1 MYERNYKLLS
11 SKFRELFFPTL
22 FTSMTGNISIFL
34 DSLIVSN
41 LLGATVLASIQPIN
55 PLITFVNMIYWMIG
69 LGGSVLCA
77 VSKAEFDYEKSNSI
91 FSVSIKSLLIIGVLI
106 TLICLLF
113 SSQII
118 AILCPSDNKALFGQ
132 FFLAY
137 IIGIPFLCYMMS
149 MSYFVRADGFSN
161 LPFKASLLCNIVN
174 LCLDFIFILVFDFG
188 LAGAGLATAIGY
200 MAGSLYVSTYFF
212 SKERTLK
219 FIRLKVKPYLNHVK
233 NICKSGFSSASSQLY
248 ITIKLFVVNMLV
260 VAFAG
265 VAGLGA
271 FNICFNSL
279 IIISMFIIGAAQTM
293 SPMVSVYFKEED
305 YSGVNFVVKRAF
317 KIVLASSII
326 LTLLFVIY
334 PDILLMLYRVKNPAD
349 IPIVVNAIRLFSLSY
364 VGLSISSLYMYYTQ
378 AIEENKISS
387 TVSILEGLIFPVAL
401 AILLSAIMGINGVWI
416 SFAVAEVFT
425 VIFIYAYSKYK
436 NKKTNGEY
444 SGFFMNKNNKDNE
457 NIREYA
463 INGEIEE
470 AVELSKN
477 IGEHLSDA
485 KSGTIVNLAIE
496 EILVNIININDKVDF
511 IDIIVKIDDDD
522 SILISIKDP
531 GIEFNPVIE
540 NDELQ
545 FDNISVL
552 NKIADKIEYARV
564 LGLNSTVIHIN

>member
-91 FSVSIKSLLIIGVLI
+91 FSVSIKTLLIIGVLI

-265 VAGLGA
+265 IAGLGA

-293 SPMVSVYFKEED
+293 SPMVSVYFKEAD

-457 NIREYA
+457 NILEYA

-477 IGEHLSDA
+477 IGEHLSDV

-511 IDIIVKIDDDD
+511 IDIIVKIDDD
-522 SILISIKDP
+522 SILISIKDS

>member
-55 PLITFVNMIYWMIG
+55 PPITFVNMIYWMIG

>member
-55 PLITFVNMIYWMIG
+55 PLITFVNLIYWMIG

-91 FSVSIKSLLIIGVLI
+91 FSVSIKTLLIIGVLI

-200 MAGSLYVSTYFF
+200 MVGSLYVSTYFF

-265 VAGLGA
+265 VTGLGA

-293 SPMVSVYFKEED
+293 SPMVSVYFKEAD

-349 IPIVVNAIRLFSLSY
+349 VPIVVNAIRLFSLSY

-436 NKKTNGEY
+436 NKKTNGDY

-457 NIREYA
+457 NILEYA

-477 IGEHLSDA
+477 IGEHLSDV

-511 IDIIVKIDDDD
+511 IDIIVKIDDD

>member
-55 PLITFVNMIYWMIG
+55 PLITFVNLIYWMIG

-91 FSVSIKSLLIIGVLI
+91 FSVSIKTLLIIGVLI

-200 MAGSLYVSTYFF
+200 MVGSLYVSTYFF

-293 SPMVSVYFKEED
+293 SPMVSVYFKEAD

-387 TVSILEGLIFPVAL
+387 TVSILEGLIFPVSL

-457 NIREYA
+457 NILEYA

-477 IGEHLSDA
+477 IGEHLSDV

-511 IDIIVKIDDDD
+511 IDIIVKIDDD
-522 SILISIKDP
+522 SILISIKDS

>member
-1 MYERNYKLLS
+1 
-11 SKFRELFFPTL
+11 
-22 FTSMTGNISIFL
+22 
-34 DSLIVSN
+34 
-41 LLGATVLASIQPIN
+41 
-55 PLITFVNMIYWMIG
+55 
-69 LGGSVLCA
+69 
-77 VSKAEFDYEKSNSI
+77 
-91 FSVSIKSLLIIGVLI
+91 
-106 TLICLLF
+106 
-113 SSQII
+113 
-118 AILCPSDNKALFGQ
+118 
-132 FFLAY
+132 
-137 IIGIPFLCYMMS
+137 
-149 MSYFVRADGFSN
+149 
-161 LPFKASLLCNIVN
+161 
-174 LCLDFIFILVFDFG
+174 
-188 LAGAGLATAIGY
+188 
-200 MAGSLYVSTYFF
+200 
-212 SKERTLK
+212 
-219 FIRLKVKPYLNHVK
+219 
-233 NICKSGFSSASSQLY
+233 
-248 ITIKLFVVNMLV
+248 MLV

-444 SGFFMNKNNKDNE
+444 SGFFMNKSNKDNE
-457 NIREYA
+457 NIMEYA

-552 NKIADKIEYARV
+552 NKIADKIEYARA

>member
-511 IDIIVKIDDDD
+511 IDIIVKIDDD
-522 SILISIKDP
+522 SLLISIKDP

>member
-11 SKFRELFFPTL
+11 SKFKELFFPTL

-55 PLITFVNMIYWMIG
+55 PLITFVNLIYWMIG

-91 FSVSIKSLLIIGVLI
+91 FSVSIKTLLIIGVLI

-118 AILCPSDNKALFGQ
+118 GILCPSDNKALFGQ

-293 SPMVSVYFKEED
+293 SPMVSVYFKEAD

-349 IPIVVNAIRLFSLSY
+349 IPLVVNAIRLFSLSY

-387 TVSILEGLIFPVAL
+387 IVSILEGLIFPVAL
-401 AILLSAIMGINGVWI
+401 AILLSAIIGINGVWI

-444 SGFFMNKNNKDNE
+444 SGFFMNKSNKDNE
-457 NIREYA
+457 NIMEYA

-485 KSGTIVNLAIE
+485 KSGTIINLAIE

-511 IDIIVKIDDDD
+511 IDIIVKIDDD

-531 GIEFNPVIE
+531 GIEFNPVVE
-540 NDELQ
+540 NEELQ

-552 NKIADKIEYARV
+552 NKIANKIEYARV

>member
-91 FSVSIKSLLIIGVLI
+91 FSVSIKTLLIIGVLI

-200 MAGSLYVSTYFF
+200 MVGSLYVSTYFF

-265 VAGLGA
+265 VTGLGA

-293 SPMVSVYFKEED
+293 SPMVSVYFKEAD

-349 IPIVVNAIRLFSLSY
+349 VPIVVNAIRLFSLSY

-436 NKKTNGEY
+436 NKKTNGDY

-457 NIREYA
+457 NILEYA

-511 IDIIVKIDDDD
+511 IDIIVKIDDD

>member
-293 SPMVSVYFKEED
+293 SPMVSVYFKEAD

-444 SGFFMNKNNKDNE
+444 SGFFMNKSNKDNE
-457 NIREYA
+457 NIMEYA

-511 IDIIVKIDDDD
+511 IDIIVKIDDD
-522 SILISIKDP
+522 SLLISIKDP